1 MWTRRDPLKK
11 FNSKICFQCFSW
23 NKSISPW
30 LNVCDQS
37 HGRAS
42 CDKNKKSWVHT
53 SFFEV
58 HEIISTENMKKSLA
72 RSVNEVNL
80 MFCAKYSKFTSSSLL
95 YCDIFNRMN
104 MENILIIMRSTLKVA
119 WLKSLCT
126 KYLFCYRFNFH
137 MSFCFYFFTTG
148 SDSSSMRFK
157 YVEVHN
163 LLSLSSLNITYLI
176 IYLHTVFIYSYTTFF
191 YMTWADPT
199 SFLKL
204 GSGWISML
212 PCAEQPRDESHETE
226 SKMWPWNQNS
236 ELKDTKEVLY
246 FCVGL

>member
-1 MWTRRDPLKK
+1 
-11 FNSKICFQCFSW
+11 
-23 NKSISPW
+23 
-30 LNVCDQS
+30 
-37 HGRAS
+37 
-42 CDKNKKSWVHT
+42 
-53 SFFEV
+53 
-58 HEIISTENMKKSLA
+58 
-72 RSVNEVNL
+72 
-80 MFCAKYSKFTSSSLL
+80 
-95 YCDIFNRMN
+95 
-104 MENILIIMRSTLKVA
+104 
-119 WLKSLCT
+119 
-126 KYLFCYRFNFH
+126 
-137 MSFCFYFFTTG
+137 
-148 SDSSSMRFK
+148 MRFK

-176 IYLHTVFIYSYTTFF
+176 IYLHTVFIYSCTTFF